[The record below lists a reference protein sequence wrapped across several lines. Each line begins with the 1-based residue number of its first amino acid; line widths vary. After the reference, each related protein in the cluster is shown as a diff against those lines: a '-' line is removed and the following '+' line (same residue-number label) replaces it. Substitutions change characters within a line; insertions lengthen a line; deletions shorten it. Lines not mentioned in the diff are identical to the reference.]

1 MSCVNSIALSSL
13 FVCVMREGMLLW
25 ATCIE
30 IVIPLKYSLKVGIS

>member
-1 MSCVNSIALSSL
+1 MSCVKSVVLSSL
-13 FVCVMREGMLLW
+13 FRCVMREGMLLC